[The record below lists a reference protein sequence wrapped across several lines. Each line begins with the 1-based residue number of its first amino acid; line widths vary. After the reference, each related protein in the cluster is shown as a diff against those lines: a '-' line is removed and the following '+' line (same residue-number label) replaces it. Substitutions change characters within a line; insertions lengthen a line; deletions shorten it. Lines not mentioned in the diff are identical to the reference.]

1 MIGNDRNTE
10 IEQVQ
15 KDLRNKIQWRK
26 YLHGLDDVWN
36 EDRELW
42 LKLKTLVIEGGKG
55 SIINVTTRSR
65 TVAKIMGTRPP
76 LFLEGLDLERSWR
89 LFSRVAF
96 YRGFEFDKKTLIQLW
111 VAEGF
116 IQPSNGIR
124 SEDVGHSTSK
134 RENIGNRTRYLSSHT
149 SLHFDE
155 ASSSAHKLRTA
166 TLWKKKFGPV
176 TFSFS
181 FKPEV
186 LTGVKTLWVGYCNNS
201 KECRRVEAFELT
213 CRLTLTHFLLDCKSS
228 SGSMSELSGL
238 NSLRGKLEI
247 KWLDSL
253 RDNAKE
259 VESAKV
265 LLEKQHLQEL
275 ELRWCH
281 DEEVRESPLCW
292 EADNDSPFVW
302 EEGGESPLLRENRIA
317 DRQKVE
323 QTRKQQQVER

>member
-1 MIGNDRNTE
+1 M
-10 IEQVQ
+10 
-15 KDLRNKIQWRK
+15 LR
-26 YLHGLDDVWN
+26 LCGLDIATIPKSVG
-36 EDRELW
+36 ELKH
-42 LKLKTLVIEGGKG
+42 L
-55 SIINVTTRSR
+55 RY
-65 TVAKIMGTRPP
+65 
-76 LFLEGLDLERSWR
+76 LDL
-89 LFSRVAF
+89 SRNRFLVN
-96 YRGFEFDKKTLIQLW
+96 L
-111 VAEGF
+111 
-116 IQPSNGIR
+116 PP
-124 SEDVGHSTSK
+124 DV
-134 RENIGNRTRYLSSHT
+134 T
-149 SLHFDE
+149 SLHNLQTL
-155 ASSSAHKLRTA
+155 KLSHCFRLKELPSHMNLNLRHLELNDCERLTSMPCGLGQLINLQ
-166 TLWKKKFGPV
+166 TLTHF
-176 TFSFS
+176 
-181 FKPEV
+181 
-186 LTGVKTLWVGYCNNS
+186 LLD
-201 KECRRVEAFELT
+201 RRGRLEMTCMPCGLGQLT
-213 CRLTLTHFLLDCKSS
+213 CRQTLTHFLLDCKSS

>member
-1 MIGNDRNTE
+1 
-10 IEQVQ
+10 
-15 KDLRNKIQWRK
+15 
-26 YLHGLDDVWN
+26 
-36 EDRELW
+36 
-42 LKLKTLVIEGGKG
+42 
-55 SIINVTTRSR
+55 
-65 TVAKIMGTRPP
+65 
-76 LFLEGLDLERSWR
+76 
-89 LFSRVAF
+89 
-96 YRGFEFDKKTLIQLW
+96 
-111 VAEGF
+111 
-116 IQPSNGIR
+116 
-124 SEDVGHSTSK
+124 
-134 RENIGNRTRYLSSHT
+134 
-149 SLHFDE
+149 
-155 ASSSAHKLRTA
+155 
-166 TLWKKKFGPV
+166 
-176 TFSFS
+176 
-181 FKPEV
+181 
-186 LTGVKTLWVGYCNNS
+186 
-201 KECRRVEAFELT
+201 
-213 CRLTLTHFLLDCKSS
+213 
-228 SGSMSELSGL
+228 MSELSGL